1 MIRFLNIIIMFL
13 IKIYII
19 NLLGVK
25 LLKVCLRDFEV
36 EKSFKEDWSL
46 NLILVN
52 KNINDELLI

>member
-19 NLLGVK
+19 SLLGVK